1 MEVFGVY
8 RIMDTAKFRDIDI
21 IFLHAL
27 LDSAPVWN
35 STEETRARHKRW
47 LDQFQSELT
56 QRKLK
61 AVSVGDDLKHQTPR
75 VTLADITDDFRDA
88 FNVLVEEYGE
98 EYALE
103 ILQEAHD
110 EVQDPPKLGF
120 QWDLTELNDDDLIF
134 WEGVAAEIID
144 FSCLGRGVRDT
155 LYPVWDLL
163 RGAVEGRGLKS
174 AGCLFEI

>member
-1 MEVFGVY
+1 MN
-8 RIMDTAKFRDIDI
+8 TAKFRDIDI

-35 STEETRARHKRW
+35 STEETQARHKRW

-61 AVSVGDDLKHQTPR
+61 AVRVGDELKYQTK
-75 VTLADITDDFRDA
+75 VTLDDVTDDFRDA
-88 FNVLVEEYGE
+88 FNKLVEEDGE
-98 EYALE
+98 EYALK

-110 EVQDPPKLGF
+110 EAQDPPKLGF
-120 QWDLTELNDDDLIF
+120 QWDLTELSDDDLIF
-134 WEGVAAEIID
+134 WKCVTDEITD
-144 FSCLGRGVRDT
+144 FSCLGRGVRDFLYTVSGT
-155 LYPVWDLL
+155 LNNTIGD
-163 RGAVEGRGLKS
+163 RRLKS